1 MSNDFRVQP
10 VSPIY
15 PMNNNKQQ
23 KPFNKEK
30 KKKDESF
37 DNSFEELLKRE
48 LDKDK
53 K

>member
-23 KPFNKEK
+23 KPFNKENK
-30 KKKDESF
+30 KKEKSK
-37 DNSFEELLKRE
+37 DNSFEELLRRE

-53 K
+53 E